1 MVASFNP
8 LSILSRNRELKK
20 SVAACRSRLY
30 RLAYSWTHD
39 PNLADELTQEA
50 LAKGLKNLAQVRDPE
65 TVDRWLFG
73 ILSNC
78 WKDHFRRSKPT
89 ENIDD
94 YVQQDEHTPEH
105 QLEQQQLRHS
115 IQQAIAELPT
125 AQRQIVTLVDLE
137 GFRYAEVSDILQIPI
152 GTVMSRLCRARKALA
167 TTLFDYNEKTSER
180 NRRPQSGEIKH
191 IRRIS

>member
-1 MVASFNP
+1 MATTFNP
-8 LSILSRNRELKK
+8 LDILSRNRGLKK
-20 SVAACRSRLY
+20 SVAECRSRLY

-39 PNLADELTQEA
+39 PALADELTQEA

-78 WKDHFRRSKPT
+78 WKDHFRRSRPT
-89 ENIDD
+89 EDIDD
-94 YVQQDEHTPEH
+94 YVQQDERTPEH
-105 QLEQQQLRHS
+105 QLEQQRLKHS
-115 IQQAIAELPT
+115 VQQAIAELPT

-137 GFRYAEVSDILQIPI
+137 GFRYNEVSGILQIPI

-167 TTLFDYNEKTSER
+167 GKLLNYSTER
-180 NRRPQSGEIKH
+180 QNQATDKLKH